1 MSARLASSRRPV
13 AGVLAVGLLAAACS
27 SATSTTR
34 AADEPAVTTAQLS
47 KLTLR
52 VGDQKGTGAQA
63 LLTAAGLINKLP
75 FKIDWDDF
83 PSGPPMLEAM
93 AAGSLDIGGVGDAPP
108 VFAAAAG
115 DNLAIVGA
123 LLGNPSGAAVVVP
136 KGSPITSVAQLKGKK
151 IAVSQGSS
159 GDYHL
164 LAVLKKAGL
173 TPKDVTLD
181 YLQPTE
187 ALPAFLSGAIDAW
200 DIWSPYI
207 EQVVAEDG
215 ARVIVTGKPIG
226 NTYSFEVAAR
236 SALADP
242 VKVAAIRDYIKLLN
256 EAHQW
261 SDTHPDQWARVWAA
275 ETGLPESVMIKAAK
289 DSTENAVP
297 INSTVIK
304 AEQSITND
312 FYSAGLIPSDID
324 FAKYSVS
331 EFNNLVPQ

>member
-1 MSARLASSRRPV
+1 MISRRP
-13 AGVLAVGLLAAACS
+13 ARLIASALAVGLLAAACS
-27 SATSTTR
+27 SASTSGSGS
-34 AADEPAVTTAQLS
+34 PASTSVTSAQLS

-52 VGDQKGTGAQA
+52 IGDQKGTGAQA

-75 FKIDWDDF
+75 FKPDWDDF
-83 PSGPPMLEAM
+83 PSGPPMLQAM
-93 AAGSLDIGGVGDAPP
+93 GAGSIDVGGVGDAPP

-115 DNLAIVGA
+115 ENIAIVGA
-123 LLGNPSGAAVVVP
+123 LLGNPLGAAVVVP

-164 LAVLKKAGL
+164 LAVLKLAGL

-187 ALPAFLSGAIDAW
+187 ALPAFLSGAVDAW

-207 EQVVAEDG
+207 EQVVQQDG
-215 ARVIVTGKPIG
+215 AREIVTGQPIG
-226 NTYSFEVAAR
+226 NTYSFEVASR

-256 EAHQW
+256 QAHVW
-261 SDTHPDQWARVWAA
+261 SNTHPDQWAKVWAA
-275 ETGLPESVMIKAAK
+275 ETGLPDSVMIKAAD
-289 DSTENAVP
+289 DSTSDPVAINTTV
-297 INSTVIK
+297 INS
-304 AEQSITND
+304 EQSITND
-312 FYSAGLIPSDID
+312 FYSAGLIPTDIH
-324 FAKYSVS
+324 FANYSVS
-331 EFNNLVPQ
+331 EFNNLVKS